1 MESTWVHSLAGPL
14 ILIPE
19 SACQHWNGAPR
30 NYPDDEG
37 DYGRACAV
45 DDFIG
50 LIKVG
55 TA

>member
-50 LIKVG
+50 LINVG